1 MIFSSCSS
9 ELDHKK
15 DIFGMTSSMLHGAGL
30 ASMAFKNHPELVAT
44 DGPRKLTRRR

>member
-30 ASMAFKNHPELVAT
+30 ATIAFRHHLELVAT
-44 DGPRKLTRRR
+44 DGPRKLTRKR